1 MQVPR
6 DLGGFSGLCH
16 REEELKDRP
25 SKSSAAANFYRQF
38 IRDFST
44 ITLPLTK
51 LTSPKVSFQ
60 WDSAAQHAFTLLK
73 ERLSAAPILSQPDLT
88 RQFIVEVDAS
98 DSGVGAVLSEQ
109 EDGKL
114 HPCAFYSCHLS
125 PAECNYDIGD
135 WELLAIKL
143 ALEEWRH
150 WLEGAA
156 QPFIMWTDHKNLEYL
171 RSARRLNSRQAR
183 WALFFTRFD
192 FTITYRPG
200 SRNMK
205 PDALSRQFVS
215 TEEESD
221 PGPILPSAC
230 VIGQFYGRSSRSSRR
245 HKNLSWT
252 REPARPAASSF
263 LHLFTLKF
271 SSGLTPPISR
281 ATRGSSALYPSSE
294 ATFGAPV

>member
-1 MQVPR
+1 M
-6 DLGGFSGLCH
+6 GF
-16 REEELKDRP
+16 
-25 SKSSAAANFYRQF
+25 ANFYRQF

-73 ERLSAAPILSQPDLT
+73 ERLSAAPILRQPDLT

-183 WALFFTRFD
+183 WALFFTRFY
-192 FTITYRPG
+192 FTITMP
-200 SRNMK
+200 
-205 PDALSRQFVS
+205 
-215 TEEESD
+215 E
-221 PGPILPSAC
+221 GPT
-230 VIGQFYGRSSRSSRR
+230 GRG
-245 HKNLSWT
+245 H
-252 REPARPAASSF
+252 
-263 LHLFTLKF
+263 
-271 SSGLTPPISR
+271 GI
-281 ATRGSSALYPSSE
+281 
-294 ATFGAPV
+294 